1 MPVPGVPEQAGRRYA
16 GVRFGGMDTLRGA
29 AIAWM
34 IAYHFSFDLNWFGF
48 IHVDF
53 YRDSAWLFQRASIVS
68 MFVFTAGLTQAWGD
82 ARGRGE
88 AAFLRRWM
96 QIFGCGL
103 LVVLGSWLAFPD
115 SFIYFGILQ
124 GMAAMLLVHH
134 LLTRRLGA
142 LVLLLAP
149 VALIAPHLWGQAAFD
164 GRWLNWTGLIAHKPV
179 TEDYV
184 PLLPWFGVF
193 ALGAGAGRLLRR
205 VEFRPLAA
213 LPTCRPLAWLGR
225 RPLTIYM
232 VHQPVLVGVLW
243 LTVKA
248 LAALSI
254 R

>member
-1 MPVPGVPEQAGRRYA
+1 MLERATSGASST
-16 GVRFGGMDTLRGA
+16 RFGGLDTLRGF

-34 IAYHFSFDLNWFGF
+34 MAFHFSFDLNWFGF
-48 IHVDF
+48 IHVDL
-53 YRDSAWLFQRASIVS
+53 YRDPFWLYQRATIVTI
-68 MFVFTAGLTQAWGD
+68 FVFTAGLTQAWGD
-82 ARGRGE
+82 ARARSE
-88 AAFLRRWM
+88 MAFLRRWA

-103 LVVLGSWLAFPD
+103 LVAVGSWMAFPD

-134 LLTRRLGA
+134 LLTRKLGA
-142 LVLLLAP
+142 WVLLLVP
-149 VALIAPHLWGQAAFD
+149 IALVAPHLWGSTAFD
-164 GRWLNWTGLIAHKPV
+164 GRWLNWTGLIAHKPI

-193 ALGAGAGRLLRR
+193 ALGAGVGYLLRR
-205 VEFRPLAA
+205 VEFQPVAA
-213 LPTCRPLAWLGR
+213 LPTCTVLAWLGR

-232 VHQPVLVGVLW
+232 LHQPVLIGALW
-243 LTVKA
+243 VIVKV